1 MEHTRRGLGG
11 LAAAVAGMSL
21 ARGATSD
28 AQAQAQAKAPRV
40 VVTTELGAFEI
51 EAYPDK
57 APLTAND
64 FLAYVDQGLL
74 NGSSVYRI
82 VSMANQPDTVPAKIE
97 VIQFG
102 LKEAKLPP
110 VSHETTT
117 QSGLLHRDGT
127 LSLARLAPGTGSS
140 AFFICIGDQPSL
152 DFAGKRNPDGQGFAA
167 FGQVIV
173 GMDVVRHIFS
183 RAEAKD
189 AMEHPIL
196 IIKAE
201 RV

>member
-1 MEHTRRGLGG
+1 MDSTRRNLGG
-11 LAAAVAGMSL
+11 LAAAAGL
-21 ARGATSD
+21 ALAGG
-28 AQAQAQAKAPRV
+28 AQAQAKAPRV
-40 VVTTELGAFEI
+40 RITTELGAFTVEV
-51 EAYPDK
+51 YPER

-110 VSHETTT
+110 VPHETTT
-117 QSGLLHRDGT
+117 QSGLLHKDGT

-140 AFFICIGDQPSL
+140 AFFVCIGDQPSL

-167 FGQVIV
+167 FGQVV
-173 GMDVVRHIFS
+173 EGMDVVRHIFG

-189 AMEHPIL
+189 AMEHPVPIST
-196 IIKAE
+196 AA

>member
-11 LAAAVAGMSL
+11 LAAAAAGMSL
-21 ARGATSD
+21 AAGARND
-28 AQAQAQAKAPRV
+28 AQAKAMAPRV

-51 EAYPDK
+51 EVYPDK

-64 FLAYVDQGLL
+64 FLAYVDQGFL

-110 VSHETTT
+110 VPHESTM

-140 AFFICIGDQPSL
+140 AFFICIGAQPSL

-167 FGQVIV
+167 FGQVIE
-173 GMDVVRHIFS
+173 GMDVVRRIFS
-183 RAEAKD
+183 RAEPKD
-189 AMEHPIL
+189 AMEHPIP
-196 IIKAE
+196 ISKVE

>member
-1 MEHTRRGLGG
+1 MEQTRRGLV
-11 LAAAVAGMSL
+11 AVAGAML
-21 ARGATSD
+21 AGGAH
-28 AQAQAQAKAPRV
+28 AQAKAPRV
-40 VVTTELGAFEI
+40 RITTALGSFAVEV
-51 EAYPDK
+51 YPDK

-102 LKEAKLPP
+102 LKEARLPNVP
-110 VSHETTT
+110 HETTAQT
-117 QSGLLHRDGT
+117 GLLHKDGT

-140 AFFICIGDQPSL
+140 AFFICVGDQPSL

-167 FGQVIV
+167 FGQVV
-173 GMDVVRHIFS
+173 EGMDVVRVIFG

-189 AMEHPIL
+189 QMEHPIP
-196 IIKAE
+196 ISKAE